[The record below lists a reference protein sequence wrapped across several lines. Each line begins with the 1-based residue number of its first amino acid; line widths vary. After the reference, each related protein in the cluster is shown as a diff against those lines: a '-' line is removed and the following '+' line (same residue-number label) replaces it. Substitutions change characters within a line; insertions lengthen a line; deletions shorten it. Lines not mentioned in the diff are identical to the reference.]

1 MKACSFKTIPI
12 LKLLA
17 MHQLK
22 PISKESIPIA
32 LEKVERYR
40 LLNEPRLAQSI
51 CLDVLEA
58 DPQNTKAV
66 INLLLAIT
74 DEFETSSSPDVHQA
88 QQLLPRL
95 QNDYEKNY
103 YAGII
108 LERQGMAI
116 LNRKT
121 TGGHFAAYDWLNEAM
136 SFYEKA
142 EALRPQG
149 NDDAILRW
157 NTCVRLIS
165 RHNLKPRDEEYIEPP
180 LE

>member
-1 MKACSFKTIPI
+1 
-12 LKLLA
+12 

-22 PISKESIPIA
+22 PISKESIPVA
-32 LEKVERYR
+32 LEKAERYR

-51 CLDVLEA
+51 CLDILEA
-58 DPQNTKAV
+58 DPENAKA
-66 INLLLAIT
+66 IIILLLAIT
-74 DEFETSSSPDVHQA
+74 DEFASSSAEMHKA

-108 LERQGMAI
+108 NERQGMAI
-116 LNRKT
+116 LNRKI
-121 TGGHFAAYDWLNEAM
+121 TGGHFAAYDWVNAAM
-136 SFYEKA
+136 GFYETA
-142 EALRPQG
+142 EALRPHG

-157 NTCVRLIS
+157 NTCVRLIMS
-165 RHNLKPRDEEYIEPP
+165 HHLKPRDEEYVELP

>member
-1 MKACSFKTIPI
+1 
-12 LKLLA
+12 
-17 MHQLK
+17 MHPLK
-22 PISKESIPIA
+22 PISKDSIPEA
-32 LEKVERYR
+32 LEKAERYR

-58 DPQNTKAV
+58 DPENTKAI

-74 DEFETSSSPDVHQA
+74 DEFATSSSNNVSQA

-103 YAGII
+103 YGGII
-108 LERQGMAI
+108 SERQAKSI
-116 LNRKT
+116 LNRGI
-121 TGGHFAAYDWLNEAM
+121 TGGQFAAYEWLSEAM
-136 SFYEKA
+136 VFYEKA
-142 EALRPQG
+142 EAVRPPG

-157 NTCVRLIS
+157 NTCVRLIA
-165 RHNLKPRDEEYIEPP
+165 RYHLKPREEEYFEPP

>member
-1 MKACSFKTIPI
+1 
-12 LKLLA
+12 

-22 PISKESIPIA
+22 PISKESISVA
-32 LEKVERYR
+32 LEKAERYR

-58 DPQNTKAV
+58 DPENAKAI
-66 INLLLAIT
+66 INLLLSIT
-74 DEFETSSSPDVHQA
+74 DDFASSSSAEVHQA

-95 QNDYEKNY
+95 QNEYEKNY

-108 LERQGMAI
+108 NERQGMAI
-116 LNRKT
+116 LNRKI
-121 TGGHFAAYDWLNEAM
+121 TGGHFAAYDWLREAM
-136 SFYEKA
+136 VFYEKA
-142 EALRPQG
+142 ETLRPHG

-157 NTCVRLIS
+157 NTCVRLIMS
-165 RHNLKPRDEEYIEPP
+165 HHLKPRDEEYIELP